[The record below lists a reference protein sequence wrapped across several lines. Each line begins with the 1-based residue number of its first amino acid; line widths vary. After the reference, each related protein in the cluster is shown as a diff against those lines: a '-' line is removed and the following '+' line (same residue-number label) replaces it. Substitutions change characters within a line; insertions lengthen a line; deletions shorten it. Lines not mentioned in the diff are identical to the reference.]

1 MSFVKGQ
8 HALGSDSLSSCFSP
22 HTWTA
27 THVLCVVEVV
37 VYVLKTAVGARD
49 TSRERFSR
57 SARLGIQGTARPAW
71 CPQTRQP
78 ALVSEAQTRQL
89 SPPWCRSR
97 RSGPSR
103 WPRRRGA
110 CGWGGRQGPSRARCA
125 RQESRRSSGSNAPVE
140 KAGEGGRRRE
150 KAGGGVRWCEKR
162 SKYCGGRVRL
172 GSGFVTS
179 LAWAPSRRALTSKS
193 LMN

>member
-71 CPQTRQP
+71 CPRTRQPRLAVGGTDAPARLGVGGTDASAQP
-78 ALVSEAQTRQL
+78 ALVSE
-89 SPPWCRSR
+89 
-97 RSGPSR
+97 
-103 WPRRRGA
+103 
-110 CGWGGRQGPSRARCA
+110 
-125 RQESRRSSGSNAPVE
+125 
-140 KAGEGGRRRE
+140 
-150 KAGGGVRWCEKR
+150 
-162 SKYCGGRVRL
+162 
-172 GSGFVTS
+172 
-179 LAWAPSRRALTSKS
+179 
-193 LMN
+193 

>member
-78 ALVSEAQTRQL
+78 ALVSEAQTRQPALVSEAQTRQPALVSEAQTRQL

-125 RQESRRSSGSNAPVE
+125 RQESRRSSGSSAPVE
-140 KAGEGGRRRE
+140 KAGEGGRR
-150 KAGGGVRWCEKR
+150 CEM
-162 SKYCGGRVRL
+162 V
-172 GSGFVTS
+172 
-179 LAWAPSRRALTSKS
+179 
-193 LMN
+193 